1 MNTCCTPTT
10 GASAQTIATTGI
22 KPRYLVDG
30 GKDAYTIKVELPG
43 VKKGNL
49 DIHLD
54 RDLLTIRAKRNRVAE
69 AGWKTLHQEMI
80 EEDFVLRLKLNSSVN
95 EGKLTAKLEHGVLT
109 VDLPIKDAVKPRA
122 IPVS

>member
-1 MNTCCTPTT
+1 MNTCCTPQT
-10 GASAQTIATTGI
+10 GASAQAIATSGI
-22 KPRYLVDG
+22 KPRYIVDG
-30 GKDAYTIKVELPG
+30 GKDAYAIKVELPG
-43 VKKGNL
+43 VKKENL

-54 RDLLTIRAKRNRVAE
+54 RDLLTISAKRTNVAE

-80 EEDFVLRLKLNSSVN
+80 QEDFVLRLRLNSSVD

-109 VDLPIKDAVKPRA
+109 VDLPIKDAVKPRV